1 MRRLVQSCRRRFR
14 FMPYPTHLL
23 PTTVVGSY
31 PQPDWL
37 VDRATLHHHG
47 VPRAHAHDMWRVP
60 GELLEQGHEH
70 ASILAIRE
78 MERAGIDIVTDG
90 EIRRE
95 SYSNRF
101 ALALEGVDADNP
113 GELRTQA
120 GRVTKV
126 PRVVGPIRR
135 VAGVET
141 RDAEFL
147 RANATRAT
155 KITLPGPFTLSRQVQ
170 NDFYKDE
177 EELAMDYAVA
187 VNQELRA
194 LKATGV
200 DVVQLDEP
208 WVRTA
213 PEQAIRYGIK
223 AINRALEGIEGPTV
237 VHLCFGYAAVVAN
250 KPSGYSFLPQ
260 LADTIADQISIE
272 AAQPKLDLGVLADLS
287 DKQIMLGVLD
297 LGSADVETA
306 EQVADR
312 IRAGLRHVA
321 AERLIPAPDCGM
333 KYMPRERAFGKLQAL
348 AAGAAIVRHELAG
361 GAPARR

>member
-1 MRRLVQSCRRRFR
+1 MT
-14 FMPYPTHLL
+14 YPTHLL

-31 PQPDWL
+31 PQPIWL
-37 VDRATLHHHG
+37 VDREVLKQHG
-47 VPRAHAHDMWRVP
+47 VPRVHAHGIWRVP
-60 GELLEQGHEH
+60 VTLLEQAQDDGT
-70 ASILAIRE
+70 ILAIRE

-101 ALALEGVDADNP
+101 ALALEGIDADQP
-113 GELRTQA
+113 GEVRSQG
-120 GRVTKV
+120 GRGTPV
-126 PRVVGPIRR
+126 PRVVGKIRR
-135 VAGVET
+135 TGPVEL
-141 RDAEFL
+141 RDTEFL
-147 RANATRAT
+147 LRNASQAT
-155 KITLPGPFTLSRQVQ
+155 KITLPGPFTMAQQAR
-170 NDFYKDE
+170 NDFYDDE

-187 VNQELRA
+187 VNEELRA

-213 PEQAIRYGIK
+213 PDKAVRYGLR

-272 AAQPKLDLGVLADLS
+272 AAQPKLDLGVLRDLAG
-287 DKQIMLGVLD
+287 KKIMLGVID
-297 LGSADVETA
+297 LGDPTVESADTIA
-306 EQVADR
+306 GR
-312 IRAGLRHVA
+312 IRAALKYVA
-321 AERLIPAPDCGM
+321 PENLIPAPDCGM
-333 KYMPRERAFGKLQAL
+333 KYLRRDIAFGKLKAL
-348 AAGAAIVRHELAG
+348 ADGAAIVRRELTGIA
-361 GAPARR
+361 